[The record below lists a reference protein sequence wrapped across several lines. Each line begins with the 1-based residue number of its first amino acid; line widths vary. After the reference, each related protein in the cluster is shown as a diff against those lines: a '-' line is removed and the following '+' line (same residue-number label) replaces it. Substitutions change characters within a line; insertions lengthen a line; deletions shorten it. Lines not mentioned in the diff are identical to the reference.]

1 MEKASAQS
9 LCLTNIMSSR
19 KQKLLRHL
27 GKQQSKVQE
36 LTSELSALNL
46 GISDT
51 LVKLEREEARNNTE
65 RRRTGFTLGRRQRD
79 LFCVGDIVQ
88 VTNSYKG
95 TQGNLKGKTGT
106 VLAVGSSFITI
117 DIPSVTGTTF
127 RAPHNLKLV
136 TPSPTIEIQETA
148 DS

>member
-1 MEKASAQS
+1 MLEKASAQS

-65 RRRTGFTLGRRQRD
+65 RRRTGFTLDRR
-79 LFCVGDIVQ
+79 
-88 VTNSYKG
+88 
-95 TQGNLKGKTGT
+95 
-106 VLAVGSSFITI
+106 
-117 DIPSVTGTTF
+117 
-127 RAPHNLKLV
+127 
-136 TPSPTIEIQETA
+136 
-148 DS
+148 